1 GRGPGG
7 STPQRLFEGFSLPA
21 GTHVAA
27 HDRLGLE
34 RLARYA
40 GRPPLALSRLALTPD
55 AKIVY
60 RLKRPRRSGAPAL
73 VLAPLEFLGRL
84 ATLIP
89 PPRRHLTRYHGVFAP
104 NAAARAEVVPP
115 APPST
120 DDESSI
126 SFPTPARPPAPT
138 LARRLDGAAPAARV
152 FAIDVLRCSEGGGR
166 RGVLAFLTARAVVAK
181 ILVPRGLPIHPPPVA
196 PARASLPEETP
207 W

>member
-1 GRGPGG
+1 G
-7 STPQRLFEGFSLPA
+7 SGAKL
-21 GTHVAA
+21 
-27 HDRLGLE
+27 
-34 RLARYA
+34 
-40 GRPPLALSRLALTPD
+40 PLALSRLALTPD
-55 AKIVY
+55 AKNVS

-120 DDESSI
+120 EDDSST
-126 SFPTPARPPAPT
+126 SFPTPARVPAT
-138 LARRLDGAAPAARV
+138 ILARRLDWAALLARV
-152 FAIDVLRCSEGGGR
+152 FAIEVLRCSECGGRPRGRGGGGGR
-166 RGVLAFLTARAVVAK
+166 GRASLTEPAVVTK
-181 ILVPRGLPIHPPPVA
+181 ILAPLGSQTHPPPVA
-196 PARASLPEETP
+196 MARASPPEEAA